1 MGDAHVGGGPCAEA
15 GYYGTETVNVQV
27 GGGPR
32 ATAAAP
38 ASAPAMVVV
47 GTSYWDDVGAG
58 AETGERGAD
67 R

>member
-1 MGDAHVGGGPCAEA
+1 MDDAHMGGGPCAEA

-38 ASAPAMVVV
+38 AMVVV

-58 AETGERGAD
+58 AETGDRGAD